1 MASKK
6 KKSVARGARG
16 KAAGKPARRASRGG
30 ARVAVART
38 PGRQPM
44 KAVTVKQ
51 LTVTA
56 VAPTPGKVKGG
67 KSGKGGK
74 AKKGAK
80 VLNPVQFTVVLANSR
95 VSCVPA
101 NGNRLVRRQ
110 ENRDI
115 SWRAASP
122 TLQFELVF
130 SRVDFDGAGRGAS
143 DWPFQSPP
151 PGGSGSSTGVVSY
164 FEGTLRADPDAWTA
178 YKYDV
183 HAYVNGA
190 RVASLD
196 PMIIIGKL

>member
-1 MASKK
+1 MASK

-16 KAAGKPARRASRGG
+16 KAAGKPARRASKGG
-30 ARVAVART
+30 AKAAAR
-38 PGRQPM
+38 
-44 KAVTVKQ
+44 A
-51 LTVTA
+51 
-56 VAPTPGKVKGG
+56 KGG
-67 KSGKGGK
+67 KPVKTVKVNQLKVTVAAPKPAKGKGGKGGKAGK

-80 VLNPVQFTVVLANSR
+80 VLNPVAFTVVLANSR